1 MSDTGWSKY
10 IRDQEA
16 AADLE
21 EQARE
26 QDMLPHLVK
35 HCDYDSPHE
44 MYRVFYKYTDCGPW
58 VSVHVNG
65 AWVHCQDLHKL
76 GTWAEMLR
84 RSDIVDEVLIGSIVE
99 GVDQCAEERPVRLN
113 DLRSARSKKGS
124 ITKHSLRAAFSR
136 AVTSVNDDAASIWN
150 ATHGCERCIA
160 HWEDLGACDDLGQ
173 VCEAVWDECPICG
186 GAGQVI

>member
-1 MSDTGWSKY
+1 MSDMGWSKY

-26 QDMLPHLVK
+26 QDMLPHLAK

-58 VSVHVNG
+58 VSIHVNG

-76 GTWAEMLR
+76 GTWEEMLR
-84 RSDIVDEVLIGSIVE
+84 RGDIVDEVLIGSIVE
-99 GVDQCAEERPVRLN
+99 GSDAEASPVPVRLV
-113 DLRSARSKKGS
+113 DLRSARSPTGNV
-124 ITKHSLRAAFSR
+124 TACSLRAALDA
-136 AVTSVNDDAASIWN
+136 AVTFVDREAQELW
-150 ATHGCERCIA
+150 EQA
-160 HWEDLGACDDLGQ
+160 HQE
-173 VCEAVWDECPICG
+173 EA
-186 GAGQVI
+186 

>member
-1 MSDTGWSKY
+1 MSDMGWSKY

-26 QDMLPHLVK
+26 HDMLPHLAK

-58 VSVHVNG
+58 VSIHVNG

-84 RSDIVDEVLIGSIVE
+84 RGDIVDEVLIGSIVE
-99 GVDQCAEERPVRLN
+99 GSDAEASPIPVRLG
-113 DLRSARSKKGS
+113 DMRSVRSKTGKVTQFS
-124 ITKHSLRAAFSR
+124 VRQAFDR
-136 AVTSVNDDAASIWN
+136 AVSRVN
-150 ATHGCERCIA
+150 E
-160 HWEDLGACDDLGQ
+160 EAC
-173 VCEAVWDECPICG
+173 AMWDE
-186 GAGQVI
+186 ANSEEEV